1 MVNSVLH
8 QQRAHRGEK
17 GKKQC
22 KKNAEPEGALVR
34 LRVSK
39 DACEYWKIEC
49 FAADSCQVDGGFI
62 LRGKIKESGIGN

>member
-1 MVNSVLH
+1 M
-8 QQRAHRGEK
+8 
-17 GKKQC
+17 KQC
-22 KKNAEPEGALVR
+22 KKNAKPEGALVR

-39 DACEYWKIEC
+39 DACEYWKVEC